1 VEEAKDSHAFLIVVE
16 PVTVGLGF
24 EVGEE
29 AEDAACAFVELHPHF
44 LFELLAFVSGLVFH
58 FRAYNI
64 MHGEPKTTAN

>member
-1 VEEAKDSHAFLIVVE
+1 MEEAKDSHAFLIVVE
-16 PVTVGLGF
+16 SVTVGLGF

>member
-1 VEEAKDSHAFLIVVE
+1 MEEAEDGHAFLIIVE
-16 PVTVGLGF
+16 SVSIGLGF

-29 AEDAACAFVELHPHF
+29 AEDAASAFVELHAHF

-64 MHGEPKTTAN
+64 MHGEPKTTAK